1 MTYRNGMEAS
11 CETIAPEL
19 RNVPNST
26 LQREK
31 GQIRFI
37 CFLSGPYWAA
47 AFLTKS
53 LASLRRLKKWRINPH
68 FRSAPCSREPL
79 VLAQ

>member
-1 MTYRNGMEAS
+1 MDNRDRYYFSREGEM
-11 CETIAPEL
+11 
-19 RNVPNST
+19 PNYT
-26 LQREK
+26 KL
-31 GQIRFI
+31 G
-37 CFLSGPYWAA
+37 GPYWAA